1 MTVELVTGHAGIGHI
16 DGFDVGGLIGGIA
29 GDGDYVLQEPYGT
42 IDCTVN
48 DNNHVIIG
56 KGDLIMSG
64 RHVRIEDPETL
75 TVQSGTQGQQRH
87 DLVVMHYNR
96 QSSGIETAELQVL
109 RGIPGASGTPWYNT
123 GSILNGS
130 TTRDMPLYRLDLDG
144 ISLRTS
150 PARLFNTLT
159 PVSAIMSNVG
169 KQMSYVTNRI
179 NQEIDTIYTRKL
191 VSDNDFNVSGVV
203 VNGMAVITIRWT
215 NRDGFHIGAWSTDHP
230 IAEITNGWK
239 CDFEIGNRS
248 IDNSYYNDNWF
259 SLNGNRITFR
269 SREAHDIPA
278 GTLHLCTI
286 TAPVHK

>member
-1 MTVELVTGHAGIGHI
+1 MTVELVTGHAGVGHI

-42 IDCTVN
+42 IDCTVK

-87 DLVVMHYNR
+87 DLVVMRYSR
-96 QSSGIETAELQVL
+96 QSSGVETAELRVL
-109 RGIPGASGTPWYNT
+109 RGMPGASGTPWYDT

-130 TTRDMPLYRLDLDG
+130 TTREMPLYRLDLNG
-144 ISLRTS
+144 ISLSTA

-159 PVSAIMSNVG
+159 PLSAIMPNVD
-169 KQMSYVTNRI
+169 KQMSNVTNMI

-191 VSDNDFNVSGVV
+191 VSDNDFNLSGVV
-203 VNGMAVITIRWT
+203 VNGMAIITIRWT
-215 NRDGFHIGAWSTDHP
+215 NLRGFHIGEWGTHA
-230 IAEITNGWK
+230 IGEITNGWK
-239 CDFEIGNRS
+239 CDFEIGNWS
-248 IDNSYYNDNWF
+248 IDNSDFNDCWF
-259 SLNGNRITFR
+259 SLNGNHIDFR
-269 SREAHDIPA
+269 SRSAHDIAA
-278 GTLHLCTI
+278 GTWHLCTI